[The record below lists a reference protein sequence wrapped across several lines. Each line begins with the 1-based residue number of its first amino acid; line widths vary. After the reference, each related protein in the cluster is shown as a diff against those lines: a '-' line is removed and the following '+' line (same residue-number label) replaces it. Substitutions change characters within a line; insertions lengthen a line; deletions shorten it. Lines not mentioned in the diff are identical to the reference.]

1 VLGGR
6 EIAVTI
12 GVELGVPTEIGVPPV
27 ALERRIECLREAA
40 CMRQAVRAGAR
51 HLAYL
56 EAGSGHDRAILLV
69 HAFPLNA
76 SMWGP
81 QLAEPPDGWR
91 VIAPDL
97 AGLGSSNDHDGE
109 SISLDDYARDLV
121 LLLDRLG
128 ISRAVV
134 AGVSLGGYVAMAFAR
149 RSADRITALVLADT
163 KAPAD
168 TPEARAGRERML
180 DLLSDRGT
188 AGVADEMLPKLL
200 GPTTRHARPELV
212 DQVRAMALTN
222 DPEGVRRAIIRLRDR
237 PDATPGLPTVAV
249 PVLVVVG
256 EEDAVTPPAEAER
269 LQAAIRGATLSR
281 IGAAG
286 HLASLEQPAAFNG
299 ELSAFLARI

>member
-1 VLGGR
+1 
-6 EIAVTI
+6 
-12 GVELGVPTEIGVPPV
+12 
-27 ALERRIECLREAA
+27 
-40 CMRQAVRAGAR
+40 MRQAVRAGAR

-56 EAGSGHDRAILLV
+56 EAGGGHDRAILLV

-81 QLAEPPDGWR
+81 QLADPPDGWR
-91 VIAPDL
+91 LIAPDL
-97 AGLGSSNDHDGE
+97 AGLGSSNDHDDE
-109 SISLDDYARDLV
+109 SVSLDDYARDLL

-128 ISRAVV
+128 IARAVV

-149 RSADRITALVLADT
+149 RSADRIAALVLADT

-180 DLLSDRGT
+180 EILSDRGT

-200 GPTTRHARPELV
+200 GETTRRTRPELV

-237 PDATPGLPTVAV
+237 PDATPGLSEIAV

-256 EEDAVTPPAEAER
+256 EEDVVTPPSEAER
-269 LQAAIRGATLSR
+269 LQAAIRGATMSR
-281 IGAAG
+281 IAEAG
-286 HLASLEQPAAFNG
+286 HLASLEQPATFNRQ
-299 ELSAFLARI
+299 LSAFLARI